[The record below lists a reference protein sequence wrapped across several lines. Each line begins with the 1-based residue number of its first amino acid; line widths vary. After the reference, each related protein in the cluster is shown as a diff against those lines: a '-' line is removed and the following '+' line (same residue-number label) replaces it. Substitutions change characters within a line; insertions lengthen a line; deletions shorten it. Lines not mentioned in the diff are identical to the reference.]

1 MEQDRFG
8 LPLGTE
14 SAEAAEAYREGID
27 LLLAAWGGADRAFE
41 RALAAAPA
49 FTAAALG
56 LARVRAIAGRIPE
69 ARALVTA
76 AARPRGSLREEGQRA
91 VLEHALHGRTRE
103 AIAAA
108 EAHLDTWP
116 RDGFVLSLLLGA
128 FGLLAFS
135 GRSDHNEA
143 RVALCGRLA
152 GQYPDDWWFLG
163 FHGWALTE
171 AGDLDAGEP
180 LIERS
185 LALRWANGDAAHM
198 HAHVHHDRRRH
209 AAGAAFVE
217 GSCPS
222 ITARGG
228 STATLPG
235 TSPCSRSTAATPRAR
250 G

>member
-8 LPLGTE
+8 FALGTS
-14 SAEAAEAYREGID
+14 SAEAAAAYREGID
-27 LLLAAWGGADRAFE
+27 LLLAACGGADQGFE
-41 RALAAAPA
+41 RALAADPA
-49 FTAAALG
+49 FIPAAVG
-56 LARVRAIAGRIPE
+56 LARVRVISGRVAE
-69 ARALVTA
+69 ARALLAA
-76 AARPRGSLREEGQRA
+76 AARADAPAREEGQRA
-91 VLEHALHGRTRE
+91 VLEHALSGRTRE

-108 EAHLDTWP
+108 EAHLGTWP

-135 GRSDHNEA
+135 GRADHNEA